1 MYAAPLGRNVARK
14 GAAIDERVWKIGELA
29 EATGLTVRTLRHY
42 DRIGLLTPT
51 KRTEAGYRLYGKADV
66 ARLQRILSLRHLGFP
81 LERIKALLD
90 GGAHEPQRIVSLQ
103 LDRVARSIA
112 LQQRLRDQL
121 EALAAA
127 LAARRDVSAE
137 EFLQLIEVMHMVE
150 KHGFDPGFTPEEM
163 DKIKGQG
170 QRLGQETIREVERE
184 WPELIEKVK
193 AEMDRGTPPDDPRV
207 QTLAR
212 RWRELVGM
220 FSGGDAG
227 IERKLEGA
235 YEQAPEFGA
244 QFGMD
249 PALFEYVGKAMA
261 ALE

>member
-1 MYAAPLGRNVARK
+1 MGDP
-14 GAAIDERVWKIGELA
+14 VWKVGELA
-29 EATGLTVRTLRHY
+29 KATGLTVRALRHY
-42 DRIGLLTPT
+42 DRIGLLTPA

-90 GGAHEPQRIVSLQ
+90 GGTPAPERIVSLQ
-103 LDRVARSIA
+103 LERVERSIA
-112 LQQRLRDQL
+112 LQQRLRARL
-121 EALAAA
+121 RALAEA
-127 LAARRDVSAE
+127 LAARRGVSAE

-150 KHGFDPGFTPEEM
+150 KHGFDPGCTPEEL
-163 DKIKGQG
+163 DRIKGQG
-170 QRLGQETIREVERE
+170 ELYGPEKIREVERE

-193 AEMDRGTPPDDPRV
+193 AEMDRATPPDDPRV

-227 IERKLEGA
+227 IERKLKDA
-235 YEQAPEFGA
+235 YQQAPEFGA

-249 PALFEYVGKAMA
+249 PALFEYAGKAMA